1 MYKSARPFYHKT
13 LHLPIGHRCVITFPG
28 LRFIIQRKCWL
39 SSDTAIEE
47 NYVPDVI
54 TVKYYLYIDSLY
66 VEIRVICHLL
76 CDF

>member
-1 MYKSARPFYHKT
+1 M
-13 LHLPIGHRCVITFPG
+13 CVIIFPS
-28 LRFIIQRKCWL
+28 LRFVNQHKCWL
-39 SSDTAIEE
+39 SSDFDTIEE

-54 TVKYYLYIDSLY
+54 TVKSYLYIDSLY